1 MTFGKGVHVVLT
13 GSRVD
18 FLVVSN
24 VVDLVFVQPFLGHD
38 PWCVR
43 QHFIGPSAM
52 SDSFTSLGMGH
63 GGRRLVRSTQ
73 AVRVDTDEQVHLW
86 EG

>member
-1 MTFGKGVHVVLT
+1 
-13 GSRVD
+13 
-18 FLVVSN
+18 
-24 VVDLVFVQPFLGHD
+24 
-38 PWCVR
+38 
-43 QHFIGPSAM
+43 M

-73 AVRVDTDEQVHLW
+73 AVRVDTDEQVHLG